1 MSLEMWLAFVVT
13 SVVVLVI
20 PGPTILTVVGYSVA
34 HGRRAYLP
42 IVTAIALGD
51 LAAITLS
58 LLGLGALLTA
68 SAVMFAVVKWAGGLY
83 LIYLGIRLFRAN
95 VIEKQAVT
103 QARAESWWH
112 LFRNMFLVAFLNP
125 KGIVFYV
132 AFFPQFVDPSG
143 DVRAQLST
151 LALTFVVLGVLNS
164 TFYAMFGASTRVLLS
179 SSRAR
184 RGFNIV
190 GGSLLSASGVYAILA
205 RRASG

>member
-13 SVVVLVI
+13 STIVLLI
-20 PGPTILTVVGYSVA
+20 PGPTIFTVVGYSIA

-51 LAAITLS
+51 SAAITLS

-68 SAVMFAVVKWAGGLY
+68 SALTFAVVKWAGGLY
-83 LIYLGIRLFRAN
+83 LVYLGIRLFRAN
-95 VIEKQAVT
+95 VTETQVVT
-103 QARAESWWH
+103 HARAESRWH

-143 DVRAQLST
+143 DIGAQLSM
-151 LALTFVVLGVLNS
+151 LALTFIVLGVFNS
-164 TFYAMFGASTRVLLS
+164 TFYAAFGASTRTLFS
-179 SSRAR
+179 SPRAR
-184 RGFNIV
+184 CGFNIV
-190 GGSLLSASGVYAILA
+190 GGSLLSASGVYAILV

>member
-1 MSLEMWLAFVVT
+1 MSLEMLLAFVVT
-13 SVVVLVI
+13 STVVLVI

-34 HGRRAYLP
+34 HGRQAYLP

-68 SAVMFAVVKWAGGLY
+68 SAVIFAAVKWAGGLY
-83 LIYLGIRLFRAN
+83 LIYLGIRLFRAD
-95 VIEKQAVT
+95 VTERQAVT
-103 QARAESWWH
+103 QARAQSWWH

-132 AFFPQFVDPSG
+132 AFFPQFIDPSSDIG
-143 DVRAQLST
+143 AQLSM
-151 LALTFVVLGVLNS
+151 LALTFIVLGVFNS
-164 TFYAMFGASTRVLLS
+164 TFYAAFGASTRVFLS
-179 SSRAR
+179 SPRAR

>member
-13 SVVVLVI
+13 STVVLVI
-20 PGPTILTVVGYSVA
+20 PGPTILTVMGYSVA
-34 HGRRAYLP
+34 HGRQAYLP

-83 LIYLGIRLFRAN
+83 LLYLGIRLFRAD
-95 VIEKQAVT
+95 VTEKQVVT
-103 QARAESWWH
+103 EARAESSWH
-112 LFRNMFLVAFLNP
+112 LFRNMLLVAFLNP

-132 AFFPQFVDPSG
+132 AFFPQFVDPRSDIG
-143 DVRAQLST
+143 VQLSA
-151 LALTFVVLGVLNS
+151 LALTFIVLGVLNS
-164 TFYAMFGASTRVLLS
+164 TLYAAFGASTRALLS
-179 SSRAR
+179 TPRAR
-184 RGFNIV
+184 RSFNIV

-205 RRASG
+205 RRASA